1 MLILNSQFS
10 IKTKE
15 NISRLALKAMGLFG
29 GVQVMGI
36 ICSIIRT
43 KLVAIWIGPVGVGLF
58 GLFNNALEMI
68 NTGTNLG
75 IRGSSVRDISQAVA
89 SDDRS
94 LIARIIVVVRRWSLW
109 LGLGGAL
116 LTLLL
121 SPLLSEVTF
130 GTQDQMWGFVAL
142 SIAVLLM
149 AISNGEQAVLQ
160 GSRRLKRL
168 ARASVAGT
176 VLGLLI
182 SIPLFYWLRERSVV
196 PSIIAYAACNALMM
210 WLLRNKD
217 YPAPGVSRR
226 ETVDMGRGFVR
237 LGIYMTVGNFVTILA
252 GYVFNAWL
260 NQEAGTA
267 VVGHYQAGYTLINKY
282 TGLILSA
289 LGMEYYPRLAQVA
302 GDRLRLHESVS
313 LEISVA
319 MLVLAPVVALF
330 VLLRGPIIWLLYS
343 EEFTVIEAMVSWGMV
358 GTVMRALSW
367 CMAFV
372 ILARGDGK
380 TYVITE
386 AVSATVGLVLNILFY
401 RWWGITGLGL
411 SFLAWYVV
419 YTLIIGVVYF
429 HHYRLTLSW
438 GSAANWLWALA
449 VATGVV
455 IAMQLS
461 CLWLAVVVAIVS
473 MAVSALQ
480 LVKQWRS

>member
-1 MLILNSQFS
+1 M
-10 IKTKE
+10 
-15 NISRLALKAMGLFG
+15 KAMGLFG

-36 ICSIIRT
+36 LCSIIRT

-89 SDDRS
+89 GDDRT
-94 LIARIIVVVRRWSLW
+94 LISRIIVVVRRWSLW

-121 SPLLSEVTF
+121 SPLLSQITF

-168 ARASVAGT
+168 ARASVSGT
-176 VLGLLI
+176 LLGLLI
-182 SIPLFYWLRERSVV
+182 SIPLFYWLRERSVL

-210 WLLRNKD
+210 WLMRNKEF
-217 YPAPGVSRR
+217 PATEVSRR
-226 ETVDMGRGFVR
+226 DTVDMGRGFVR

-282 TGLILSA
+282 TGLILTA

-302 GDRLRLHESVS
+302 SDRLQLRESVS
-313 LEISVA
+313 QEVSVA

-330 VLLRGPIIWLLYS
+330 VLLRGPVIWLLYS
-343 EEFTVIEAMVSWGMV
+343 QEFSVIEAMVSWGMV
-358 GTVMRALSW
+358 GTIMRALSW

-380 TYVITE
+380 TYVVTE
-386 AVSATVGLVLNILFY
+386 SVSAAVGLILNILFY

-411 SFLAWYVV
+411 SFLVWYVV
-419 YTLIIGVVYF
+419 YTIIIAVVYF
-429 HHYRLTLSW
+429 RHYHLSLSM
-438 GSAANWLWALA
+438 GSVANWMWALVVAMAVVVTVDVGWLALA
-449 VATGVV
+449 VAIT
-455 IAMQLS
+455 ILS
-461 CLWLAVVVAIVS
+461 LTMS
-473 MAVSALQ
+473 TLQ
-480 LVKQWRS
+480 LVKQWCN

>member
-1 MLILNSQFS
+1 M
-10 IKTKE
+10 
-15 NISRLALKAMGLFG
+15 KAMGLFG

-36 ICSIIRT
+36 LCSIIRT

-68 NTGTNLG
+68 NTGINLG

-89 SDDRS
+89 SDDRT
-94 LIARIIVVVRRWSLW
+94 LISRIIVVVRRWSLW

-121 SPLLSEVTF
+121 SPLLSQITF

-168 ARASVAGT
+168 ARASVSGT
-176 VLGLLI
+176 LLGLLI
-182 SIPLFYWLRERSVV
+182 SIPLFYWLRERSVL

-210 WLLRNKD
+210 WLMRNKEF
-217 YPAPGVSRR
+217 PATEVSRR
-226 ETVDMGRGFVR
+226 DTVDMGRGFVR

-282 TGLILSA
+282 TGLILTA

-302 GDRLRLHESVS
+302 SDRLQLRESVS
-313 LEISVA
+313 QEVSVA

-330 VLLRGPIIWLLYS
+330 VLLRGPVIWLLYS
-343 EEFTVIEAMVSWGMV
+343 QEFSVIEAMVSWGMV
-358 GTVMRALSW
+358 GTIMRALSW

-386 AVSATVGLVLNILFY
+386 SVSAAVGLILNILFY

-411 SFLAWYVV
+411 SFLVWYVV
-419 YTLIIGVVYF
+419 YTIIIALVYF
-429 HHYRLTLSW
+429 RHYHLSLSM
-438 GSAANWLWALA
+438 GSVANWMWALVVAMAVVVTVDVGWLALA
-449 VATGVV
+449 VAIT
-455 IAMQLS
+455 ILS
-461 CLWLAVVVAIVS
+461 LT
-473 MAVSALQ
+473 MSALQ
-480 LVKQWRS
+480 LVKQWCN

>member
-1 MLILNSQFS
+1 M
-10 IKTKE
+10 
-15 NISRLALKAMGLFG
+15 KAMGLFG

-36 ICSIIRT
+36 LCSIIRT

-89 SDDRS
+89 GADRS

-116 LTLLL
+116 LTLML
-121 SPLLSEVTF
+121 SPLLSQVTF

-160 GSRRLKRL
+160 GSQRLKRL
-168 ARASVAGT
+168 AQASVYGT
-176 VLGLLI
+176 LLGLLI
-182 SIPLFYWLRERSVV
+182 SIPLFYWLRERSVL

-210 WLLRNKD
+210 WLLRNKE
-217 YPAPGVSRR
+217 YPVAQVSRR
-226 ETVDMGRGFVR
+226 DTVAMGRDFVR
-237 LGIYMTVGNFVTILA
+237 LGIYMTIGNFVTILA
-252 GYVFNAWL
+252 SYVFNAWL

-267 VVGHYQAGYTLINKY
+267 VVGQYQAGYTLVNKY

-289 LGMEYYPRLAQVA
+289 LGMEYYPRLAQQVKDSA
-302 GDRLRLHESVS
+302 RLHDSVS
-313 LEISVA
+313 QEVTVA
-319 MLVLAPVVALF
+319 MLVLAPVVA
-330 VLLRGPIIWLLYS
+330 V
-343 EEFTVIEAMVSWGMV
+343 
-358 GTVMRALSW
+358 
-367 CMAFV
+367 FV

-386 AVSATVGLVLNILFY
+386 SISAVVGLVLNILFY

-411 SFLAWYVV
+411 AFLTWYVV
-419 YTLIIGVVYF
+419 YTVIIAVVYWG
-429 HHYRLTLSW
+429 HYHMTLSRA
-438 GSAANWLWALA
+438 SLLNWLWALV
-449 VATGVV
+449 VA
-455 IAMQLS
+455 
-461 CLWLAVVVAIVS
+461 LAVVLAMGHNWLWMAVVVTVVSLIVS
-473 MAVSALQ
+473 GLQ
-480 LVKQWRS
+480 LIKQWRG

>member
-1 MLILNSQFS
+1 M
-10 IKTKE
+10 
-15 NISRLALKAMGLFG
+15 KAMGLFG

-121 SPLLSEVTF
+121 SPLLSQITF
-130 GTQDQMWGFVAL
+130 GSQDYMWGFVAL

-160 GSRRLKRL
+160 GSQRLKRL
-168 ARASVAGT
+168 ARASVSGT
-176 VLGLLI
+176 LLGLLI
-182 SIPLFYWLRERSVV
+182 SIPLFYWLRERSVL

-210 WLLRNKD
+210 WLLRNKE
-217 YPAPGVSRR
+217 YPAAQVTRH

-237 LGIYMTVGNFVTILA
+237 LGIYMTIGNFVTILA
-252 GYVFNAWL
+252 SYVFNAWL

-267 VVGHYQAGYTLINKY
+267 AVGHYQAGYTLINKY
-282 TGLILSA
+282 TGLILTA

-302 GDRLRLHESVS
+302 NDRLQLRESVS
-313 LEISVA
+313 QEVSVA

-330 VLLRGPIIWLLYS
+330 VLLREPIVWLRYS
-343 EEFTVIEAMVSWGMV
+343 SDFSVIHAMVTWGMV

-386 AVSATVGLVLNILFY
+386 SISAVVGLALNILFY

-411 SFLAWYVV
+411 AFLAWYVV
-419 YTLIIGVVYF
+419 YTVIIAVVYLRR
-429 HHYRLTLSW
+429 YRLTLSV
-438 GSAANWLWALA
+438 GSMANWLWALVVAAGVALAMENAWLWVA
-449 VATGVV
+449 VTIAVVSTGVSV
-455 IAMQLS
+455 
-461 CLWLAVVVAIVS
+461 
-473 MAVSALQ
+473 LQ
-480 LVKQWRS
+480 LVKQWRN

>member
-1 MLILNSQFS
+1 M
-10 IKTKE
+10 
-15 NISRLALKAMGLFG
+15 KAMGLFG

-36 ICSIIRT
+36 LCSIIRT

-89 SDDRS
+89 GDDRT
-94 LIARIIVVVRRWSLW
+94 LISRIIVVVRRWSLW

-121 SPLLSEVTF
+121 SPLLSQITF

-168 ARASVAGT
+168 ARASVSGT
-176 VLGLLI
+176 LLGLLI
-182 SIPLFYWLRERSVV
+182 SIPLFYWLRERSVL

-210 WLLRNKD
+210 WLMRNKEF
-217 YPAPGVSRR
+217 PATEVSRHD
-226 ETVDMGRGFVR
+226 TVDMGRGFVQ

-282 TGLILSA
+282 TGLILTA

-302 GDRLRLHESVS
+302 SDRLQLRESVS
-313 LEISVA
+313 QEVSVA

-330 VLLRGPIIWLLYS
+330 VLLRGPVIWLLYS
-343 EEFTVIEAMVSWGMV
+343 QEFSVIEAMVSWGMV
-358 GTVMRALSW
+358 GTIMRALSW

-380 TYVITE
+380 TYVVTE
-386 AVSATVGLVLNILFY
+386 SVSAAVGLILNILFY

-411 SFLAWYVV
+411 SFLVWYVV
-419 YTLIIGVVYF
+419 YTIIIAVVYF
-429 HHYRLTLSW
+429 RHYHLSLSM
-438 GSAANWLWALA
+438 GSVANWMWALVVAMAVVVTVDVGCLALA
-449 VATGVV
+449 VAIT
-455 IAMQLS
+455 ILS
-461 CLWLAVVVAIVS
+461 LTMS
-473 MAVSALQ
+473 TLQ
-480 LVKQWRS
+480 LVKQWRN

>member
-1 MLILNSQFS
+1 M
-10 IKTKE
+10 
-15 NISRLALKAMGLFG
+15 KAMGLFG

-36 ICSIIRT
+36 LCSIIRT

-89 SDDRS
+89 GDDRT
-94 LIARIIVVVRRWSLW
+94 LISRIIVVVRRWSLW

-121 SPLLSEVTF
+121 SPLLSQITF

-168 ARASVAGT
+168 ARASVSGT
-176 VLGLLI
+176 LLGLLI
-182 SIPLFYWLRERSVV
+182 SIPLFYWLRERSVL

-210 WLLRNKD
+210 WLMRNKEF
-217 YPAPGVSRR
+217 PATEVSRR
-226 ETVDMGRGFVR
+226 DTVDMGRGFVR

-282 TGLILSA
+282 TGLILTA

-302 GDRLRLHESVS
+302 SDRLQLRESVS
-313 LEISVA
+313 QEVSVA

-330 VLLRGPIIWLLYS
+330 VLLRGPVIWLLYS
-343 EEFTVIEAMVSWGMV
+343 QEFSVIEAMVSWGMV
-358 GTVMRALSW
+358 GTIMRALSW

-380 TYVITE
+380 TYVVTE
-386 AVSATVGLVLNILFY
+386 SVSAAVGLILNILFY

-411 SFLAWYVV
+411 SFLVWYVV
-419 YTLIIGVVYF
+419 YTIIIAMVYF
-429 HHYRLTLSW
+429 RHYHLSLSM
-438 GSAANWLWALA
+438 GSVANWMWALVVAMAVVVTVDVGWLALA
-449 VATGVV
+449 VAIT
-455 IAMQLS
+455 ILS
-461 CLWLAVVVAIVS
+461 LTMS
-473 MAVSALQ
+473 TLQ
-480 LVKQWRS
+480 LVKQWRN

>member
-1 MLILNSQFS
+1 M
-10 IKTKE
+10 
-15 NISRLALKAMGLFG
+15 KAMGLFG

-36 ICSIIRT
+36 LCSIIRT

-89 SDDRS
+89 GDDRT
-94 LIARIIVVVRRWSLW
+94 LISRIIVVVRRWSLW

-121 SPLLSEVTF
+121 SPLLSQVTF

-168 ARASVAGT
+168 ARASVSGT
-176 VLGLLI
+176 LLGLLI
-182 SIPLFYWLRERSVV
+182 SIPLFYWLRERSVL

-210 WLLRNKD
+210 WLMRNKEF
-217 YPAPGVSRR
+217 PATEVSRR
-226 ETVDMGRGFVR
+226 DTVDMGRGFVR

-282 TGLILSA
+282 TGLILTA

-302 GDRLRLHESVS
+302 SDRLQLRESVS
-313 LEISVA
+313 QEVSVA

-330 VLLRGPIIWLLYS
+330 VLLRGPVIWLLYS
-343 EEFTVIEAMVSWGMV
+343 QEFSVIEAMVSWGMV
-358 GTVMRALSW
+358 GTIMRALSW

-380 TYVITE
+380 TYVVTE
-386 AVSATVGLVLNILFY
+386 SVSAAVGLILNILFY

-411 SFLAWYVV
+411 SFLVWYVV
-419 YTLIIGVVYF
+419 YTIIIAMVYF
-429 HHYRLTLSW
+429 RHYHLSLSM
-438 GSAANWLWALA
+438 GSVANWMWALVVAMAVVVTVDVGWLVLA
-449 VATGVV
+449 VAIT
-455 IAMQLS
+455 ILS
-461 CLWLAVVVAIVS
+461 LT
-473 MAVSALQ
+473 MSALQ
-480 LVKQWRS
+480 LVKQWRN

>member
-1 MLILNSQFS
+1 M
-10 IKTKE
+10 
-15 NISRLALKAMGLFG
+15 KAMGLFG

-36 ICSIIRT
+36 LCSIIRT

-89 SDDRS
+89 GDDRT
-94 LIARIIVVVRRWSLW
+94 LISRIIVVVRRWSLW

-121 SPLLSEVTF
+121 SPLLSQITF

-168 ARASVAGT
+168 ARASVSGT
-176 VLGLLI
+176 LLGLLI
-182 SIPLFYWLRERSVV
+182 SIPLFYWLRERSVL
-196 PSIIAYAACNALMM
+196 PSIIVYAACNALMM
-210 WLLRNKD
+210 WLMRNKEF
-217 YPAPGVSRR
+217 PAAEVSRR
-226 ETVDMGRGFVR
+226 DTVDMGRGFVQ

-302 GDRLRLHESVS
+302 SDRLQLRESVS
-313 LEISVA
+313 QEVSVA

-330 VLLRGPIIWLLYS
+330 VLLRGPVIWLLYS
-343 EEFTVIEAMVSWGMV
+343 QEFSVIEAMVSWGMV
-358 GTVMRALSW
+358 GTIMRALSW

-380 TYVITE
+380 TYVVTE
-386 AVSATVGLVLNILFY
+386 SVSAAVGLILNILFY

-411 SFLAWYVV
+411 SFLVWYVV
-419 YTLIIGVVYF
+419 YTIIIAVVYF
-429 HHYRLTLSW
+429 RHYHLSLSM
-438 GSAANWLWALA
+438 GSVANWMWALVVAMAVVVTVDVGWLALA
-449 VATGVV
+449 VAIT
-455 IAMQLS
+455 ILS
-461 CLWLAVVVAIVS
+461 LTMS
-473 MAVSALQ
+473 TLQ
-480 LVKQWRS
+480 LVKQWRN

>member
-1 MLILNSQFS
+1 M
-10 IKTKE
+10 
-15 NISRLALKAMGLFG
+15 KAMGLFG

-36 ICSIIRT
+36 LCSIIRT

-89 SDDRS
+89 GDDRT
-94 LIARIIVVVRRWSLW
+94 LISRIIVVVRRWSLW

-121 SPLLSEVTF
+121 SPLLSQVTF

-168 ARASVAGT
+168 ARASVSGT
-176 VLGLLI
+176 LLGLLI
-182 SIPLFYWLRERSVV
+182 SIPLFYWLRERSVL
-196 PSIIAYAACNALMM
+196 PSIIAYAASNALMM
-210 WLLRNKD
+210 WLMRNKEF
-217 YPAPGVSRR
+217 PATEVSRR
-226 ETVDMGRGFVR
+226 DTVDMGRGFVR

-282 TGLILSA
+282 TGLILTA

-302 GDRLRLHESVS
+302 SDRLQLRESVS
-313 LEISVA
+313 QEVSVA

-330 VLLRGPIIWLLYS
+330 VLLRGPVIWLLYS
-343 EEFTVIEAMVSWGMV
+343 QEFSVIEAMVSWGMV
-358 GTVMRALSW
+358 GTIMRALSW

-380 TYVITE
+380 TYVVTE
-386 AVSATVGLVLNILFY
+386 SVSAAVGLILNILFY

-411 SFLAWYVV
+411 SFLVWYVV
-419 YTLIIGVVYF
+419 YTIIIAVVYF
-429 HHYRLTLSW
+429 RHYHLSLSM
-438 GSAANWLWALA
+438 GCVANWMWALVVAMAVVVTVDVGWLALA
-449 VATGVV
+449 VAIT
-455 IAMQLS
+455 ILS
-461 CLWLAVVVAIVS
+461 LTMS
-473 MAVSALQ
+473 TLQ
-480 LVKQWRS
+480 LVKQWRN

>member
-1 MLILNSQFS
+1 M
-10 IKTKE
+10 
-15 NISRLALKAMGLFG
+15 KAMGLFG

-121 SPLLSEVTF
+121 SPLLSQITF
-130 GTQDQMWGFVAL
+130 GSQDYIWGFVAL
-142 SIAVLLM
+142 SMAVLLM

-160 GSRRLKRL
+160 GSQRLKRL
-168 ARASVAGT
+168 ARASVSGT
-176 VLGLLI
+176 LLGLLI
-182 SIPLFYWLRERSVV
+182 SIPLFYWLRERSVL

-217 YPAPGVSRR
+217 FPAVQVGRR

-237 LGIYMTVGNFVTILA
+237 LGVYMTIGNFVTILA

-267 VVGHYQAGYTLINKY
+267 AVGHYQAGYTLINKY
-282 TGLILSA
+282 TGLILTA

-302 GDRLRLHESVS
+302 NDRSRLCESVS
-313 LEISVA
+313 QEISVA
-319 MLVLAPVVALF
+319 MLVLAPVIALF
-330 VLLRGPIIWLLYS
+330 VLLRQPIVWLLYS
-343 EEFTVIEAMVSWGMV
+343 SDFSVIHAMVTWGMV

-386 AVSATVGLVLNILFY
+386 SISAAVGLALNILFY

-411 SFLAWYVV
+411 AFLAWYVV
-419 YTLIIGVVYF
+419 YTVIIAVVYL
-429 HHYRLTLSW
+429 HRYHLTLSV
-438 GSAANWLWALA
+438 GSMANWLWALA
-449 VATGVV
+449 VAAGVAL
-455 IAMQLS
+455 AMENAWQ
-461 CLWLAVVVAIVS
+461 WLAVAIAVVSTGVS
-473 MAVSALQ
+473 VLQ
-480 LVKQWRS
+480 LVKQWRN

>member
-1 MLILNSQFS
+1 M
-10 IKTKE
+10 
-15 NISRLALKAMGLFG
+15 KAMGLFG

-36 ICSIIRT
+36 LCSIIRT

-89 SDDRS
+89 GADRS

-116 LTLLL
+116 LTLML
-121 SPLLSEVTF
+121 SPLLSQVTF

-142 SIAVLLM
+142 SVAVLLM

-160 GSRRLKRL
+160 GSQRLKRL
-168 ARASVAGT
+168 AQASVYGT
-176 VLGLLI
+176 LLGLLI
-182 SIPLFYWLRERSVV
+182 SIPLFYWLRERSVL

-210 WLLRNKD
+210 WLLRNKE
-217 YPAPGVSRR
+217 YPVAQVSRR
-226 ETVDMGRGFVR
+226 DTVAMGRDFVR
-237 LGIYMTVGNFVTILA
+237 LGIYMTIGNFVTILA
-252 GYVFNAWL
+252 SYVFNAWL

-267 VVGHYQAGYTLINKY
+267 IVGQYQAGYTLVNKY

-289 LGMEYYPRLAQVA
+289 LGMEYYPRLAQQVKDSA
-302 GDRLRLHESVS
+302 RLHDSVS
-313 LEISVA
+313 QEVTVA
-319 MLVLAPVVALF
+319 MLVLAPVVAVF
-330 VLLRGPIIWLLYS
+330 VILCQPIIWLLYS
-343 EEFTVIEAMVSWGMV
+343 ADFTVIQGMVSWGMV

-386 AVSATVGLVLNILFY
+386 SISAVVGLVLNILFY

-411 SFLAWYVV
+411 AFLIWYVV
-419 YTLIIGVVYF
+419 YTVIIAVVYWG
-429 HHYRLTLSW
+429 HYHMTLSRA
-438 GSAANWLWALA
+438 SLFNWLWALV
-449 VATGVV
+449 VA
-455 IAMQLS
+455 
-461 CLWLAVVVAIVS
+461 LAVVLAMGQNWLWMAVVVTVVSLIVS
-473 MAVSALQ
+473 GLQ
-480 LVKQWRS
+480 LIKQWQG